1 MKAILLGDSCVGKST
16 LLTCIRDNQNVI
28 PTIGVD
34 CVMYNDLQV
43 WDTSG
48 HRRFKRV
55 IEVFYPKM
63 DTFVFVYKDLESLA
77 SIENIRREVMS
88 SKKRPAR
95 YLLVYNGKDKKIRF
109 QGKMYAMMY
118 NFKFVQGDLSIK
130 KHSKRVMDTIEK
142 CTKTPPN
149 GWRYCWFY

>member
-34 CVMYNDLQV
+34 CVMYRDLQV

-55 IEVFYPKM
+55 IEVFYSKM
-63 DTFVFVYKDLESLA
+63 DTFVFVYRDMESLA
-77 SIENIRREVMS
+77 SIENIRREVMRL
-88 SKKRPAR
+88 KKRPAR
-95 YLLVYNGKDKKIRF
+95 YLLVYNGTDKEIRF

-118 NFKFVQGDLSIK
+118 NFKFVQGDLSNK
-130 KHSKRVMDTIEK
+130 KHS
-142 CTKTPPN
+142 
-149 GWRYCWFY
+149 

>member
-1 MKAILLGDSCVGKST
+1 MGKST

-34 CVMYNDLQV
+34 CVMYRDLQV

-55 IEVFYPKM
+55 IEVFYSKM
-63 DTFVFVYKDLESLA
+63 DTFVFVYRDMESLA
-77 SIENIRREVMS
+77 SIENIRREVMRL
-88 SKKRPAR
+88 KKRPAR
-95 YLLVYNGKDKKIRF
+95 YLLVYNGTDKEIRF

-118 NFKFVQGDLSIK
+118 NFKFVQGDLSNK
-130 KHSKRVMDTIEK
+130 KHSK
-142 CTKTPPN
+142 
-149 GWRYCWFY
+149 

>member
-63 DTFVFVYKDLESLA
+63 DTFVFVYRDLESLA

-95 YLLVYNGKDKKIRF
+95 YLLVYNGKDKEIRF

-130 KHSKRVMDTIEK
+130 KHSKRVMDIIEK

>member
-34 CVMYNDLQV
+34 CVMYRDLQV

-55 IEVFYPKM
+55 IEVFYSKM
-63 DTFVFVYKDLESLA
+63 DTFVFVYRDLESLA

-130 KHSKRVMDTIEK
+130 KHSKRVMDIIEK